1 MLARLSP
8 RILPLSV
15 GFFSLMS
22 LVPAVVHA
30 ASPAPGPLERLY
42 DKVTCERAGQSF
54 SGADLRQRL
63 IGQARLTMTGELLAA
78 IEARSLGQLAATSS
92 DPALT
97 GLLAT
102 TSSVLSTKDS
112 TEARFAL
119 TSQTNPNL
127 QERAI
132 AFLNGETDGVSL
144 ACKAASPP
152 APPAPAVV
160 IPAKDPQG
168 KGRGLI
174 LADSKNDFI
183 KPARE
188 RGFATLGFEEDKAA
202 DTRLFNASLALAI
215 EPVLFAK
222 PSEATELRWTP
233 FVQYNRRAARSGR
246 EEVNDLTLGNSFI
259 FRNPKQAGGAIG
271 FGSMAFQT
279 DDAAKA
285 AVWVGDALIDF
296 PRVRPCTRRDAYGW
310 AMRCNLSIVVDYA
323 DVQDPGDSQKLA
335 ELDAYFRGGM
345 NLGLS
350 AEQDFGFGVITIS
363 SSYNGRYDITS
374 RKASGGIFSVG
385 AGLRPSAGSNI
396 SLETRYTRGT
406 TINTLVD
413 VDKITLRLGYR
424 L

>member
-1 MLARLSP
+1 MIRRL
-8 RILPLSV
+8 LPTLLGLSA
-15 GFFSLMS
+15 SLS
-22 LVPAVVHA
+22 LVPIFAQA
-30 ASPAPGPLERLY
+30 AAPAPATLERLY
-42 DKVTCERAGQSF
+42 DKVACESAGQSF
-54 SGADLRQRL
+54 NGADLRQRL
-63 IGQARLTMTGELLAA
+63 IVQTGLPMTAALLGA
-78 IEARSLGQLAATSS
+78 IESRSLGEFAANSS
-92 DPALT
+92 DPAVT
-97 GLLAT
+97 ALLAT
-102 TSSVLSTKDS
+102 TMAVLSTPAPS
-112 TEARFAL
+112 EARFTL
-119 TSQTNPNL
+119 VSQTAPDARA
-127 QERAI
+127 RAI
-132 AFLNGETDGVSL
+132 AFLNGDTDGISL
-144 ACKAASPP
+144 ACIAASPP
-152 APPAPAVV
+152 PPPTPAVV
-160 IPAKDPQG
+160 VPAKGPAPHR
-168 KGRGLI
+168 RGLI

-183 KPARE
+183 KPPRE

-202 DTRLFNASLALAI
+202 DTRLLNASLALAI
-215 EPVLFAK
+215 EPILFAK

-296 PRVRPCTRRDAYGW
+296 PRVRPCTRRDALGW

>member
-1 MLARLSP
+1 MIRRL
-8 RILPLSV
+8 LPLLLGLSTPV
-15 GFFSLMS
+15 FVTPVLAQAAA
-22 LVPAVVHA
+22 PAA
-30 ASPAPGPLERLY
+30 LERLY
-42 DKVTCERAGQSF
+42 EKVACETAGQSF
-54 SGADLRQRL
+54 TGADLRQRL
-63 IGQARLTMTGELLAA
+63 IGQAGLTMTSELLSA
-78 IEARSLGQLAATSS
+78 IESRSLGQLAATSA
-92 DPALT
+92 DPALS
-97 GLLAT
+97 GLLAST
-102 TSSVLSTKDS
+102 IAVLSTPVVA
-112 TEARFAL
+112 EARFLL
-119 TSQTNPNL
+119 TSQSQPDARA
-127 QERAI
+127 RAI
-132 AFLNGETDGVSL
+132 TFLNGDTDGISL
-144 ACKAASPP
+144 ACKAASSPP
-152 APPAPAVV
+152 PPPTPAVIV
-160 IPAKDPQG
+160 PQKEPTAKQ
-168 KGRGLI
+168 RGLI

-202 DTRLFNASLALAI
+202 DTRLLNASLALAI
-215 EPVLFAK
+215 EPILFAK
-222 PSEATELRWTP
+222 PSKTTELRWTP

-259 FRNPKQAGGAIG
+259 FRNPTQPGGAIG
-271 FGSMAFQT
+271 FGSLAFQT

-296 PRVRPCTRRDAYGW
+296 PRVRPCTRRDALGW

-350 AEQDFGFGVITIS
+350 AEQAFGFGVITIS

>member
-1 MLARLSP
+1 MICRL
-8 RILPLSV
+8 LPLLLALSTPV
-15 GFFSLMS
+15 FVTPVLAQAKA
-22 LVPAVVHA
+22 PAA
-30 ASPAPGPLERLY
+30 LERLY
-42 DKVTCERAGQSF
+42 DKVACEKAGQSF
-54 SGADLRQRL
+54 TGADLRQRL
-63 IGQARLTMTGELLAA
+63 IGQAGLTMTGELLSA
-78 IEARSLGQLAATSS
+78 IESRSLGQLAASS
-92 DPALT
+92 ADPALS
-97 GLLAT
+97 GLLAST
-102 TSSVLSTKDS
+102 IAVLSTPVLA
-112 TEARFAL
+112 EARFTL
-119 TSQTNPNL
+119 TSQTQPDARA
-127 QERAI
+127 RAI
-132 AFLNGETDGVSL
+132 AFLNGDTDGISL
-144 ACKAASPP
+144 ACTAASPP
-152 APPAPAVV
+152 PPPTPAVMV
-160 IPAKDPQG
+160 PRKEPTAKQ
-168 KGRGLI
+168 RGLI

-183 KPARE
+183 KPARQC
-188 RGFATLGFEEDKAA
+188 GFATLGFEEDKAA
-202 DTRLFNASLALAI
+202 DTRLLNASLALAI
-215 EPVLFAK
+215 EPILFAK
-222 PSEATELRWTP
+222 PSKTTELRWTP

-259 FRNPKQAGGAIG
+259 FRNPTQRGGAIG
-271 FGSMAFQT
+271 FGSLAFQT

-296 PRVRPCTRRDAYGW
+296 PRVKPCTRRDALGW

-350 AEQDFGFGVITIS
+350 AEQAFGFGVITIS

-406 TINTLVD
+406 TINTFVD

>member
-1 MLARLSP
+1 MIRRL
-8 RILPLSV
+8 LPLLLGLST
-15 GFFSLMS
+15 
-22 LVPAVVHA
+22 PAFVTPLPAQA
-30 ASPAPGPLERLY
+30 AAPAALERLY
-42 DKVTCERAGQSF
+42 DKVACEKAGQSF
-54 SGADLRQRL
+54 TGADLRQRL
-63 IGQARLTMTGELLAA
+63 IGQAGLTMTGELLRA
-78 IEARSLGQLAATSS
+78 IESRSLGQLAATST
-92 DPALT
+92 DPALSS
-97 GLLAT
+97 LLAST
-102 TSSVLSTKDS
+102 VAVLSTP
-112 TEARFAL
+112 TVAEARFTL
-119 TSQTNPNL
+119 TSQTQPDARA
-127 QERAI
+127 RAI
-132 AFLNGETDGVSL
+132 AFLNGDTDGISL
-144 ACKAASPP
+144 ACTAASPP
-152 APPAPAVV
+152 PPPTPAVMV
-160 IPAKDPQG
+160 PRKEPTAKQ
-168 KGRGLI
+168 RGLI

-202 DTRLFNASLALAI
+202 DTRLLNASLALAI
-215 EPVLFAK
+215 EPILFAK
-222 PSEATELRWTP
+222 PSKTTELRWTP

-259 FRNPKQAGGAIG
+259 FRNPTQRGGAIG
-271 FGSMAFQT
+271 FGSLAFQT

-296 PRVRPCTRRDAYGW
+296 PRVKPCTRRDALGW

-335 ELDAYFRGGM
+335 ELDAYFRGGV

-350 AEQDFGFGVITIS
+350 AEQAFGFGVITIS
-363 SSYNGRYDITS
+363 SSYNGRFDITS
-374 RKASGGIFSVG
+374 RKASGGIFSLG

>member
-1 MLARLSP
+1 MIRRLLPLLLGLSVPLSLSP
-8 RILPLSV
+8 
-15 GFFSLMS
+15 
-22 LVPAVVHA
+22 AVAQA
-30 ASPAPGPLERLY
+30 ATPAPVTLERLY
-42 DKVTCERAGQSF
+42 DKVACESAGQSF

-63 IGQARLTMTGELLAA
+63 IVQAGLPMTGALLGA
-78 IEARSLGQLAATSS
+78 IETRSLGQFAATSS

-97 GLLAT
+97 ALL
-102 TSSVLSTKDS
+102 TSAIALLSTPAAS
-112 TEARFAL
+112 EARFTL
-119 TSQTNPNL
+119 TGQTASDTRA
-127 QERAI
+127 RAI
-132 AFLNGETDGVSL
+132 AFLNGDTDGISL
-144 ACKAASPP
+144 ACTAASPP
-152 APPAPAVV
+152 PPPTPAVV
-160 IPAKDPQG
+160 VPAKDPAQHR
-168 KGRGLI
+168 RGLI

-183 KPARE
+183 KPPRE

-202 DTRLFNASLALAI
+202 DTRLLNASLALAI
-215 EPVLFAK
+215 EPILFAK

-259 FRNPKQAGGAIG
+259 FRNPKQAGRAIG
-271 FGSMAFQT
+271 FGSLAFQT

-296 PRVRPCTRRDAYGW
+296 PRVRRCTRRDALGW

-323 DVQDPGDSQKLA
+323 DVQDPGESQKLA

>member
-1 MLARLSP
+1 MIRRLLTLLLGFSA
-8 RILPLSV
+8 PLLIMPGLSQ
-15 GFFSLMS
+15 
-22 LVPAVVHA
+22 AA
-30 ASPAPGPLERLY
+30 ASAPATLERLY
-42 DKVTCERAGQSF
+42 DKVACEAAGQSF

-63 IGQARLTMTGELLAA
+63 IGQAGLPMTGALLNAV
-78 IEARSLGQLAATSS
+78 ETRSLGQFAATSS
-92 DPALT
+92 DPALM
-97 GLLAT
+97 GLLSSTMAVLAT
-102 TSSVLSTKDS
+102 PAASAVRFTLTGQAPHD
-112 TEARFAL
+112 ARK
-119 TSQTNPNL
+119 
-127 QERAI
+127 RAI
-132 AFLNGETDGVSL
+132 AFLNGETDAISL
-144 ACKAASPP
+144 TCTAASLPP
-152 APPAPAVV
+152 PPAPAVV
-160 IPAKDPQG
+160 VPAKRPAQQ
-168 KGRGLI
+168 KRGLI

-183 KPARE
+183 KPVRE

-202 DTRLFNASLALAI
+202 DTRLLNASLALAI
-215 EPVLFAK
+215 EPILFAK

-296 PRVRPCTRRDAYGW
+296 PRVRPCTRRDALGW

-350 AEQDFGFGVITIS
+350 AEQDFGFGMITIS
-363 SSYNGRYDITS
+363 SSYSGRYDITS

>member
-1 MLARLSP
+1 MIRHF
-8 RILPLSV
+8 LPLLLGLSTPV
-15 GFFSLMS
+15 FVTPVL
-22 LVPAVVHA
+22 AQA
-30 ASPAPGPLERLY
+30 AAAAALERLY
-42 DKVTCERAGQSF
+42 DKVACEKAGQSF
-54 SGADLRQRL
+54 TGADLRQRL
-63 IGQARLTMTGELLAA
+63 IGQAGLTMTGELLSA
-78 IEARSLGQLAATSS
+78 IESRSLGQLAASS
-92 DPALT
+92 ADPALS
-97 GLLAT
+97 GLLAST
-102 TSSVLSTKDS
+102 IAVLSTPVLA
-112 TEARFAL
+112 EARFTL
-119 TSQTNPNL
+119 TSQTQPDARA
-127 QERAI
+127 RAI
-132 AFLNGETDGVSL
+132 AFLNGDTDGISL
-144 ACKAASPP
+144 ACTAASPP
-152 APPAPAVV
+152 PPPTAAVMV
-160 IPAKDPQG
+160 PRKEPTAKQ
-168 KGRGLI
+168 RGLI

-202 DTRLFNASLALAI
+202 DTRLLNASLALAI
-215 EPVLFAK
+215 EPILFAK
-222 PSEATELRWTP
+222 PSKTTELRWTP

-259 FRNPKQAGGAIG
+259 FRNPTQRGGAIG
-271 FGSMAFQT
+271 FGSLAFQT

-296 PRVRPCTRRDAYGW
+296 PRVKPCTRRDALGW

-350 AEQDFGFGVITIS
+350 AEQAFGFGVITIS

>member
-1 MLARLSP
+1 MIRRL
-8 RILPLSV
+8 LPLLV
-15 GFFSLMS
+15 GLSAPLC
-22 LVPAVVHA
+22 LVPALAQA
-30 ASPAPGPLERLY
+30 ATPAPTTLERLY
-42 DKVTCERAGQSF
+42 DKVACESAGQSF

-63 IGQARLTMTGELLAA
+63 IVQAGLPMTGALLNT
-78 IEARSLGQLAATSS
+78 IETRSLGQFAANSS

-97 GLLAT
+97 ALL
-102 TSSVLSTKDS
+102 TSTVALLSTPAPS
-112 TEARFAL
+112 EARFTL
-119 TSQTNPNL
+119 VSQTAPDARA
-127 QERAI
+127 RAI
-132 AFLNGETDGVSL
+132 AFLNGDTDGISL
-144 ACKAASPP
+144 ACTAASPP
-152 APPAPAVV
+152 PPPTPAVV
-160 IPAKDPQG
+160 VPAKKPAQHR
-168 KGRGLI
+168 RGLI

-183 KPARE
+183 KPPRE

-202 DTRLFNASLALAI
+202 DTRLLNANLALAI
-215 EPVLFAK
+215 EPILFAK

-296 PRVRPCTRRDAYGW
+296 PRVRPCTRRDALGW

-335 ELDAYFRGGM
+335 VLDANFRGGM
-345 NLGLS
+345 NWGLS

>member
-1 MLARLSP
+1 MIRRL
-8 RILPLSV
+8 LPLLV
-15 GFFSLMS
+15 GLSAPLC
-22 LVPAVVHA
+22 LVPALAQA
-30 ASPAPGPLERLY
+30 ATPAPTTLERLY
-42 DKVTCERAGQSF
+42 DKVACEAAGQSF
-54 SGADLRQRL
+54 SGVDLRQRL
-63 IGQARLTMTGELLAA
+63 IGQAGLIMNGELLSA
-78 IEARSLGQLAATSS
+78 IESRSLGQFAAHSS
-92 DPALT
+92 DPAVTALLT
-97 GLLAT
+97 AT
-102 TSSVLSTKDS
+102 MAMLSTPAPS
-112 TEARFAL
+112 EARFTL
-119 TSQTNPNL
+119 VSQTAPDARA
-127 QERAI
+127 RAI
-132 AFLNGETDGVSL
+132 AFLNGDTDGVSL
-144 ACKAASPP
+144 ACIAASPP
-152 APPAPAVV
+152 PPPTPAVIVPAKGPAPHR
-160 IPAKDPQG
+160 
-168 KGRGLI
+168 RGLI

-183 KPARE
+183 KPPRE

-202 DTRLFNASLALAI
+202 DTRLLNASLALAI
-215 EPVLFAK
+215 EPILFAK

-296 PRVRPCTRRDAYGW
+296 PRVRPCTRRDALGW

>member
-1 MLARLSP
+1 MIRRL
-8 RILPLSV
+8 LPTLLGLSA
-15 GFFSLMS
+15 SLS
-22 LVPAVVHA
+22 LVPIFAQA
-30 ASPAPGPLERLY
+30 AAPAPTTLERLY
-42 DKVTCERAGQSF
+42 DKVACESAGQSF

-63 IGQARLTMTGELLAA
+63 IVQAGLPMTAALLGA
-78 IEARSLGQLAATSS
+78 IETRSLGEFAAHSS
-92 DPALT
+92 DPAVMA
-97 GLLAT
+97 LLAT
-102 TSSVLSTKDS
+102 TMAVLSTPAPS
-112 TEARFAL
+112 EARFTL
-119 TSQTNPNL
+119 VSQTAPDARA
-127 QERAI
+127 RAI
-132 AFLNGETDGVSL
+132 AFLNGDTDGVSL
-144 ACKAASPP
+144 ACIAASPP
-152 APPAPAVV
+152 PPPTPAVV
-160 IPAKDPQG
+160 VPAKGPAPHR
-168 KGRGLI
+168 RGLI

-183 KPARE
+183 KPPRE

-202 DTRLFNASLALAI
+202 DTRLLNASLALAI
-215 EPVLFAK
+215 EPILFAK

-271 FGSMAFQT
+271 FGSLAFQT

-296 PRVRPCTRRDAYGW
+296 PRVRPCTRRDALGW

>member
-1 MLARLSP
+1 MICRP
-8 RILPLSV
+8 LPLLLGLSTPV
-15 GFFSLMS
+15 FVTPILAQATA
-22 LVPAVVHA
+22 PAA
-30 ASPAPGPLERLY
+30 LERLY
-42 DKVTCERAGQSF
+42 EKVACETAGQSF
-54 SGADLRQRL
+54 TGADLRQRL
-63 IGQARLTMTGELLAA
+63 IGQAGLTMTGELLSA
-78 IEARSLGQLAATSS
+78 IESRSLGQLAATSK
-92 DPALT
+92 DTALS
-97 GLLAT
+97 GLLAST
-102 TSSVLSTKDS
+102 IAVLSTPVLA
-112 TEARFAL
+112 EARFLL
-119 TSQTNPNL
+119 TSQAKPDARA
-127 QERAI
+127 RAI
-132 AFLNGETDGVSL
+132 AFLNGDTDGISL

-152 APPAPAVV
+152 PPPTPAVIV
-160 IPAKDPQG
+160 PQKEPTAKQ
-168 KGRGLI
+168 RGLI

-202 DTRLFNASLALAI
+202 DTRLLNASLALAI
-215 EPVLFAK
+215 EPILFAK
-222 PSEATELRWTP
+222 PSEATEVRWTP
-233 FVQYNRRAARSGR
+233 FVQYNRHAARSGR

-259 FRNPKQAGGAIG
+259 FRNPTQPGRAIG
-271 FGSMAFQT
+271 FGSLAFQT

-296 PRVRPCTRRDAYGW
+296 PRVRPCTRRDALGW

-335 ELDAYFRGGM
+335 ELDAYLRGGM

-350 AEQDFGFGVITIS
+350 AEQAFGFGVITIS

>member
-1 MLARLSP
+1 MIRRL
-8 RILPLSV
+8 LPLLV
-15 GFFSLMS
+15 GLSAPLC
-22 LVPAVVHA
+22 LVPALAQA
-30 ASPAPGPLERLY
+30 ATPAPTTLERLY
-42 DKVTCERAGQSF
+42 DKVACEAAGQSF
-54 SGADLRQRL
+54 SGVDLRQRL
-63 IGQARLTMTGELLAA
+63 IGQAGLTMNGELLSA
-78 IEARSLGQLAATSS
+78 IESRSLGQFAAHSS
-92 DPALT
+92 DPAVTALLT
-97 GLLAT
+97 AT
-102 TSSVLSTKDS
+102 MAVLSTS
-112 TEARFAL
+112 ATSEARFTL
-119 TSQTNPNL
+119 VSQTAPDARA
-127 QERAI
+127 RAI
-132 AFLNGETDGVSL
+132 AFLNGDTDGVSL
-144 ACKAASPP
+144 ACIAASPP
-152 APPAPAVV
+152 PPPTPAVV
-160 IPAKDPQG
+160 VPAKGPAPHR
-168 KGRGLI
+168 RGLI

-183 KPARE
+183 KPPRE

-202 DTRLFNASLALAI
+202 DTRLLNASLALAI
-215 EPVLFAK
+215 EPILFAK

-296 PRVRPCTRRDAYGW
+296 PRVRPCTRRDALGW

>member
-1 MLARLSP
+1 MIRHF
-8 RILPLSV
+8 LPLLLGLSTPV
-15 GFFSLMS
+15 FVTPVLAQAAA
-22 LVPAVVHA
+22 PAA
-30 ASPAPGPLERLY
+30 LERLY
-42 DKVTCERAGQSF
+42 DKVACEKAGQSF
-54 SGADLRQRL
+54 TGADLRQRL
-63 IGQARLTMTGELLAA
+63 IGQAGLTMTGELLSA
-78 IEARSLGQLAATSS
+78 IESRSLGQLAASS
-92 DPALT
+92 ADPALS
-97 GLLAT
+97 GLLAST
-102 TSSVLSTKDS
+102 IAVLSTPVLA
-112 TEARFAL
+112 EARFTL
-119 TSQTNPNL
+119 TSQTQPDARA
-127 QERAI
+127 RAI
-132 AFLNGETDGVSL
+132 AFLNGDTDGISL
-144 ACKAASPP
+144 ACTAASPP
-152 APPAPAVV
+152 PPPTAAVMV
-160 IPAKDPQG
+160 PRKEPTAKQ
-168 KGRGLI
+168 RGLI

-202 DTRLFNASLALAI
+202 DTRLLNASLALAI
-215 EPVLFAK
+215 EPILFAK
-222 PSEATELRWTP
+222 PSKTTELRWTP

-259 FRNPKQAGGAIG
+259 FRNPTQRGGAIG
-271 FGSMAFQT
+271 FGSLAFQT

-296 PRVRPCTRRDAYGW
+296 PRVKPCTRRDALGW

-350 AEQDFGFGVITIS
+350 AEQAFGFGVITIS

>member
-1 MLARLSP
+1 MICRSLSLFLGVSAFLYLA
-8 RILPLSV
+8 
-15 GFFSLMS
+15 
-22 LVPAVVHA
+22 PALAQA
-30 ASPAPGPLERLY
+30 APPAPANLDRLY
-42 DKVTCERAGQSF
+42 EKVACENAGQSF

-63 IGQARLTMTGELLAA
+63 ILQAGLPMTGALLQA
-78 IEARSLGQLAATSS
+78 IETRSLGQLAANSTE
-92 DPALT
+92 PALAA
-97 GLLAT
+97 LL
-102 TSSVLSTKDS
+102 TSTISVLAAPEGG
-112 TEARFAL
+112 EARFTL
-119 TSQTNPNL
+119 TGQTAPDART
-127 QERAI
+127 RAI
-132 AFLNGETDGVSL
+132 AFLNGETDGISL
-144 ACKAASPP
+144 TCKAASPP
-152 APPAPAVV
+152 LPATPAVIV
-160 IPAKDPQG
+160 PAKEPAA
-168 KGRGLI
+168 KRRGLI

-183 KPARE
+183 KPPRE

-202 DTRLFNASLALAI
+202 DTRLLNASLALAI
-215 EPVLFAK
+215 EPILFAK
-222 PSEATELRWTP
+222 PSETTELRWTP

-296 PRVRPCTRRDAYGW
+296 PRVRPCTRRDALGW

-335 ELDAYFRGGM
+335 ELDTYFRGGM

-350 AEQDFGFGVITIS
+350 AEQNFGFGVITIS

>member
-1 MLARLSP
+1 MIRHF
-8 RILPLSV
+8 LPLLLGLSTPV
-15 GFFSLMS
+15 FVTPVLAQAAA
-22 LVPAVVHA
+22 PAA
-30 ASPAPGPLERLY
+30 LERLY
-42 DKVTCERAGQSF
+42 DKVACEKAGQSF
-54 SGADLRQRL
+54 TGADLRQRL
-63 IGQARLTMTGELLAA
+63 IGQAGLTMTGELLSA
-78 IEARSLGQLAATSS
+78 IESRSLGQLAASS
-92 DPALT
+92 ADPALS
-97 GLLAT
+97 GLLAST
-102 TSSVLSTKDS
+102 IAVLSTPVLA
-112 TEARFAL
+112 EARFTL
-119 TSQTNPNL
+119 TSQTQPDARA
-127 QERAI
+127 RAI
-132 AFLNGETDGVSL
+132 AFLNGDTDGISL
-144 ACKAASPP
+144 ACTAASPP
-152 APPAPAVV
+152 PPPTPAVMV
-160 IPAKDPQG
+160 PRKEPTAKQH
-168 KGRGLI
+168 GLI

-183 KPARE
+183 KPTRE

-202 DTRLFNASLALAI
+202 DTRLLNASLALAI
-215 EPVLFAK
+215 EPILFAK
-222 PSEATELRWTP
+222 PSKTTELRWTP

-259 FRNPKQAGGAIG
+259 FRNPTQRGGAIG
-271 FGSMAFQT
+271 FGSLAFQT

-296 PRVRPCTRRDAYGW
+296 PRVKPCTRRDALGW

-335 ELDAYFRGGM
+335 KLDAYFRGGM

-350 AEQDFGFGVITIS
+350 AEQAFGFGVITIS

>member
-1 MLARLSP
+1 MIRHF
-8 RILPLSV
+8 LPLLLGLSTPV
-15 GFFSLMS
+15 FVTPVLAQAKA
-22 LVPAVVHA
+22 PAA
-30 ASPAPGPLERLY
+30 LERLY
-42 DKVTCERAGQSF
+42 DKVACEKAGQSF
-54 SGADLRQRL
+54 TGADLRQRL
-63 IGQARLTMTGELLAA
+63 IGQAGLSMTGELLSA
-78 IEARSLGQLAATSS
+78 IESRSLGQLAASS
-92 DPALT
+92 ADPALS
-97 GLLAT
+97 GLLAST
-102 TSSVLSTKDS
+102 IAVLSTPVLA
-112 TEARFAL
+112 EARFTL
-119 TSQTNPNL
+119 TSQTQPDARA
-127 QERAI
+127 RAI
-132 AFLNGETDGVSL
+132 AFLNGDTDGISL
-144 ACKAASPP
+144 ACTAASPP
-152 APPAPAVV
+152 PPPTAAVMV
-160 IPAKDPQG
+160 PRKEPTAKQ
-168 KGRGLI
+168 RGLI

-202 DTRLFNASLALAI
+202 DTRLLNASLALAI
-215 EPVLFAK
+215 EPILFAK
-222 PSEATELRWTP
+222 PSKTTELRWTP

-259 FRNPKQAGGAIG
+259 FRNPTQRGGAIG
-271 FGSMAFQT
+271 FGSLAFQT

-296 PRVRPCTRRDAYGW
+296 PRVKPCTRRDALGW

-350 AEQDFGFGVITIS
+350 AEQAFGFGVITIS

>member
-1 MLARLSP
+1 MIRTL
-8 RILPLSV
+8 LPLLLGLSTPL
-15 GFFSLMS
+15 FFMPVLAQAAA
-22 LVPAVVHA
+22 PAA
-30 ASPAPGPLERLY
+30 LGRLY
-42 DKVTCERAGQSF
+42 DKVTCETSGQSF
-54 SGADLRQRL
+54 TGADLRQRL
-63 IGQARLTMTGELLAA
+63 IGQAGLKMTGELLSA
-78 IEARSLGQLAATSS
+78 IESRNLGQLAATST
-92 DPALT
+92 DPALS
-97 GLLAT
+97 GLFAST
-102 TSSVLSTKDS
+102 VAVLSTPAAS
-112 TEARFAL
+112 EARFTLA
-119 TSQTNPNL
+119 SQGVLDPKA
-127 QERAI
+127 RAI
-132 AFLNGETDGVSL
+132 AFLNGDTDGISL
-144 ACKAASPP
+144 SCKAASPP
-152 APPAPAVV
+152 APAVIVPTNEPA
-160 IPAKDPQG
+160 AKR
-168 KGRGLI
+168 RGLI

-202 DTRLFNASLALAI
+202 DTRLLNASLALAI
-215 EPVLFAK
+215 EPILFAK

-246 EEVNDLTLGNSFI
+246 EEFNDLTLGNSLI
-259 FRNPKQAGGAIG
+259 FRNPNQAGRAIG
-271 FGSMAFQT
+271 FGSLAFQT

-296 PRVRPCTRRDAYGW
+296 PRVRPCTRRDALGW

-350 AEQDFGFGVITIS
+350 AEQAFGFGVITIS

>member
-1 MLARLSP
+1 MIRRLLPLLLGLSTPVFITPMLAQAAA
-8 RILPLSV
+8 
-15 GFFSLMS
+15 
-22 LVPAVVHA
+22 PAA
-30 ASPAPGPLERLY
+30 LDRLY
-42 DKVTCERAGQSF
+42 EKVACETAGQSF
-54 SGADLRQRL
+54 AGADLRQRL
-63 IGQARLTMTGELLAA
+63 IGHAGLKMTGELLSA
-78 IEARSLGQLAATSS
+78 IESRNLGQLAATST
-92 DPALT
+92 DPALS
-97 GLLAT
+97 GLVAST
-102 TSSVLSTKDS
+102 VAVLSTPATS
-112 TEARFAL
+112 EARFTLA
-119 TSQTNPNL
+119 SQGVLDPKV
-127 QERAI
+127 RAI
-132 AFLNGETDGVSL
+132 AFLNGDTDGISL
-144 ACKAASPP
+144 SCKAASPP
-152 APPAPAVV
+152 APAVIVPTIEPA
-160 IPAKDPQG
+160 AKR
-168 KGRGLI
+168 RGLI

-202 DTRLFNASLALAI
+202 DTRLLNASLALAI
-215 EPVLFAK
+215 EPILFAK

-246 EEVNDLTLGNSFI
+246 EEFNDLTLGNSLI
-259 FRNPKQAGGAIG
+259 FRNPNQAGRAIG
-271 FGSMAFQT
+271 FGSLAFQT

-296 PRVRPCTRRDAYGW
+296 PRVRPCTRRDALGW

-350 AEQDFGFGVITIS
+350 AEQAFGFGVITIS

-385 AGLRPSAGSNI
+385 AGLRPSTGSNI

>member
-1 MLARLSP
+1 MIRHF
-8 RILPLSV
+8 LPLLLGLSTPV
-15 GFFSLMS
+15 FVTPVLAQAAA
-22 LVPAVVHA
+22 PAA
-30 ASPAPGPLERLY
+30 LERLY
-42 DKVTCERAGQSF
+42 DKVACEKAGQSF
-54 SGADLRQRL
+54 TGADLRQRL
-63 IGQARLTMTGELLAA
+63 IGQAGLTMTGELLSA
-78 IEARSLGQLAATSS
+78 IESRSLGQLAASS
-92 DPALT
+92 ADPALS
-97 GLLAT
+97 GLLAST
-102 TSSVLSTKDS
+102 IAVLSTPVLA
-112 TEARFAL
+112 EARFTL
-119 TSQTNPNL
+119 TSQTQPDARA
-127 QERAI
+127 RAI
-132 AFLNGETDGVSL
+132 AFLNGDTDGISL
-144 ACKAASPP
+144 ACTAASPP
-152 APPAPAVV
+152 PPPTPAVIV
-160 IPAKDPQG
+160 PRKEPTAKQ
-168 KGRGLI
+168 RGLI

-202 DTRLFNASLALAI
+202 DTRLLNASLALAI
-215 EPVLFAK
+215 EPILFAK
-222 PSEATELRWTP
+222 PSKTTELRWTP

-259 FRNPKQAGGAIG
+259 FRNPTQRGGAIG
-271 FGSMAFQT
+271 FGSLAFQT

-296 PRVRPCTRRDAYGW
+296 PRVKPCTRRDALGW

-335 ELDAYFRGGM
+335 KLDAYFRGGM

-350 AEQDFGFGVITIS
+350 AEQAFGFGVITIS

>member
-1 MLARLSP
+1 MIRRLSP
-8 RILPLSV
+8 LLSIFFAPLLITP
-15 GFFSLMS
+15 GL
-22 LVPAVVHA
+22 AQA
-30 ASPAPGPLERLY
+30 AGPAPLMLERLY
-42 DKVTCERAGQSF
+42 DKVACEAAGQSF
-54 SGADLRQRL
+54 TGADLRQRL
-63 IGQARLTMTGELLAA
+63 IGHAGLPITGALLNA
-78 IEARSLGQLAATSS
+78 IETRSLGQFAATSS
-92 DPALT
+92 DPALMALLT
-97 GLLAT
+97 STMAVLAT
-102 TSSVLSTKDS
+102 PSASA
-112 TEARFAL
+112 ARFTL
-119 TSQTNPNL
+119 TGQAPYDART
-127 QERAI
+127 RAI
-132 AFLNGETDGVSL
+132 DFLDGETDAISL
-144 ACKAASPP
+144 TCTAASLPP
-152 APPAPAVV
+152 PPAPAVV
-160 IPAKDPQG
+160 VPAKRPAQQ
-168 KGRGLI
+168 KRGLI
-174 LADSKNDFI
+174 VADSKNDFI
-183 KPARE
+183 KPGRE
-188 RGFATLGFEEDKAA
+188 RGFATLGFEADNAA
-202 DTRLFNASLALAI
+202 DTRLLNASLALAI
-215 EPVLFAK
+215 EPILFAK

-259 FRNPKQAGGAIG
+259 FRNPEQAGGAIG

-296 PRVRPCTRRDAYGW
+296 PRVRPCTRRDALGW

-323 DVQDPGDSQKLA
+323 EVQDPGDSQKLA
-335 ELDAYFRGGM
+335 ELDTYFRGGM

-350 AEQDFGFGVITIS
+350 AEQGFGFGVITIS
-363 SSYNGRYDITS
+363 SNYSGRYDITS

>member
-1 MLARLSP
+1 MPLVLGLSTLFSFAPCLA
-8 RILPLSV
+8 
-15 GFFSLMS
+15 
-22 LVPAVVHA
+22 HA
-30 ASPAPGPLERLY
+30 ATPATLERLY
-42 DKVTCERAGQSF
+42 EQVACESAGQSF

-63 IGQARLTMTGELLAA
+63 IIQAGLPMTGALLSA
-78 IEARSLGQLAATSS
+78 IETRSLGQFAAASTDPALSALLASTISVLATSS
-92 DPALT
+92 TNESRLT
-97 GLLAT
+97 
-102 TSSVLSTKDS
+102 
-112 TEARFAL
+112 L
-119 TSQTNPNL
+119 TSQAAPDVRA
-127 QERAI
+127 RAI
-132 AFLNGETDGVSL
+132 AFLNGETDGISL
-144 ACKAASPP
+144 ACKAASTPV
-152 APPAPAVV
+152 PAVPAV
-160 IPAKDPQG
+160 IVPAKEPAARQ
-168 KGRGLI
+168 RGLI

-202 DTRLFNASLALAI
+202 DTRLLNASLALAI
-215 EPVLFAK
+215 EPILFAK
-222 PSEATELRWTP
+222 PSVATELRWTP
-233 FVQYNRRAARSGR
+233 FVQYNRRAARAGR

-296 PRVRPCTRRDAYGW
+296 PRVRPCTRRDALGW

-335 ELDAYFRGGM
+335 ELDTYFRGGM

-350 AEQDFGFGVITIS
+350 AEQAFGFGVITIS

-374 RKASGGIFSVG
+374 RKASGGIFSLG

>member
-1 MLARLSP
+1 MIRRFLSLLLGLSIPVFFTPVLAQ
-8 RILPLSV
+8 
-15 GFFSLMS
+15 
-22 LVPAVVHA
+22 A
-30 ASPAPGPLERLY
+30 AAPKALDRLY
-42 DKVTCERAGQSF
+42 DKVACETAGQSF
-54 SGADLRQRL
+54 TGEDLRQRL
-63 IGQARLTMTGELLAA
+63 IGQSGLTMTGELLSA
-78 IEARSLGQLAATSS
+78 IESRSLGQLAATSK
-92 DPALT
+92 DAALS
-97 GLLAT
+97 GLL
-102 TSSVLSTKDS
+102 TSTEAVLSTPVVA
-112 TEARFAL
+112 EARFLL
-119 TSQTNPNL
+119 TSQAQPDARA
-127 QERAI
+127 RAI
-132 AFLNGETDGVSL
+132 AFLNGDTEGISL
-144 ACKAASPP
+144 ACTAASTPPP
-152 APPAPAVV
+152 APTVIVPQKEPA
-160 IPAKDPQG
+160 AKQ
-168 KGRGLI
+168 RGLI

-183 KPARE
+183 KPALE

-202 DTRLFNASLALAI
+202 DTRLLNASLALAI
-215 EPVLFAK
+215 EPILFAK

-233 FVQYNRRAARSGR
+233 FVQYNRRAGRSGR
-246 EEVNDLTLGNSFI
+246 EEFNDLTLGNSFI
-259 FRNPKQAGGAIG
+259 FRNPTQPDRAIG
-271 FGSMAFQT
+271 FGSLAFQT

-285 AVWVGDALIDF
+285 AVWVGDALVDF
-296 PRVRPCTRRDAYGW
+296 PRVRPCTRRDALGW

-335 ELDAYFRGGM
+335 ELDAYLRGGM

-350 AEQDFGFGVITIS
+350 AEQAFGFGVITIT

>member
-1 MLARLSP
+1 MIRRL
-8 RILPLSV
+8 LPLLV
-15 GFFSLMS
+15 GLSAPLC
-22 LVPAVVHA
+22 LVPALAQA
-30 ASPAPGPLERLY
+30 ATPAPTTLERLY
-42 DKVTCERAGQSF
+42 DKVACEAAGQSF
-54 SGADLRQRL
+54 SGVDLRQRL
-63 IGQARLTMTGELLAA
+63 IGQAGLTMNGELLSA
-78 IEARSLGQLAATSS
+78 IESRSLGQFAAHSS
-92 DPALT
+92 DPAVTALLT
-97 GLLAT
+97 AT
-102 TSSVLSTKDS
+102 MAVLSTPAPS
-112 TEARFAL
+112 EARFTLA
-119 TSQTNPNL
+119 SQTAPDARA
-127 QERAI
+127 RAI
-132 AFLNGETDGVSL
+132 AFLNGDTDGISL
-144 ACKAASPP
+144 ACIATSPP
-152 APPAPAVV
+152 PPPTPAVV
-160 IPAKDPQG
+160 VPAKGPAPHR
-168 KGRGLI
+168 RGLI

-183 KPARE
+183 KPPRE

-202 DTRLFNASLALAI
+202 DTRLLNASLALAI
-215 EPVLFAK
+215 EPILFAK

-296 PRVRPCTRRDAYGW
+296 PRVRPCTRRDALGW

>member
-1 MLARLSP
+1 MIRRSLSLFVGVSAFLSLA
-8 RILPLSV
+8 
-15 GFFSLMS
+15 
-22 LVPAVVHA
+22 PALA
-30 ASPAPGPLERLY
+30 KAAPPASPTLDRLY
-42 DKVTCERAGQSF
+42 EKVSCERAGQSF

-63 IGQARLTMTGELLAA
+63 ILQAGLPMTGALLQA
-78 IEARSLGQLAATSS
+78 IETRSLGQLAASS
-92 DPALT
+92 NEPALAA
-97 GLLAT
+97 LL
-102 TSSVLSTKDS
+102 TSTISILANPEGG
-112 TEARFAL
+112 EARFTL
-119 TSQTNPNL
+119 TGQTAPDTRA
-127 QERAI
+127 RAI
-132 AFLNGETDGVSL
+132 AFLNGETDGISL
-144 ACKAASPP
+144 TCKAPSPPLP
-152 APPAPAVV
+152 APPAV
-160 IPAKDPQG
+160 IVPAKEPAA
-168 KGRGLI
+168 KRRGLI

-183 KPARE
+183 KPPRE

-202 DTRLFNASLALAI
+202 DTRLLNASLALAM
-215 EPVLFAK
+215 EPILFAK

-271 FGSMAFQT
+271 FGSLAFQT

-296 PRVRPCTRRDAYGW
+296 PRVRPCTRRDALGW

-335 ELDAYFRGGM
+335 ELDTYFRGGM

-350 AEQDFGFGVITIS
+350 AEQNFGFGVITIS
-363 SSYNGRYDITS
+363 SSYNGRYDISS

>member
-1 MLARLSP
+1 MIRRL
-8 RILPLSV
+8 LPLLV
-15 GFFSLMS
+15 GLSAPLC
-22 LVPAVVHA
+22 LVPALAQA
-30 ASPAPGPLERLY
+30 ATPAPTTLERLY
-42 DKVTCERAGQSF
+42 DKVACEAAGQSF
-54 SGADLRQRL
+54 SGVDLRQRL
-63 IGQARLTMTGELLAA
+63 IGQAGLTMNGELLSA
-78 IEARSLGQLAATSS
+78 IESRSLGQFAAHSS
-92 DPALT
+92 DPAVTALLT
-97 GLLAT
+97 AT
-102 TSSVLSTKDS
+102 MAVLSTPAPS
-112 TEARFAL
+112 EARFTL
-119 TSQTNPNL
+119 VSQTAPDARA
-127 QERAI
+127 RAI
-132 AFLNGETDGVSL
+132 AFLNGDTDGISL
-144 ACKAASPP
+144 ACTAASPP
-152 APPAPAVV
+152 PPPTPAVV
-160 IPAKDPQG
+160 VPAKKPAQHR
-168 KGRGLI
+168 RGLI

-183 KPARE
+183 KPPRE

-202 DTRLFNASLALAI
+202 DTRLLNANLALAI
-215 EPVLFAK
+215 EPILFAK

-296 PRVRPCTRRDAYGW
+296 PRVRPCTRRDALGW

>member
-1 MLARLSP
+1 MIRRLLPFFVGLST
-8 RILPLSV
+8 PLS
-15 GFFSLMS
+15 FT
-22 LVPAVVHA
+22 PALAQA
-30 ASPAPGPLERLY
+30 AAPAPAALERLY
-42 DKVTCERAGQSF
+42 DKVACETSGQSF
-54 SGADLRQRL
+54 TGADLRQRL
-63 IGQARLTMTGELLAA
+63 IGQTGLIMTAELLSA
-78 IEARSLGQLAATSS
+78 IESHSLGQLAATSA
-92 DPALT
+92 DPALS
-97 GLLAT
+97 GLLAST
-102 TSSVLSTKDS
+102 VAVLSTPA
-112 TEARFAL
+112 TNEARFTLA
-119 TSQTNPNL
+119 SQAAHDPRA
-127 QERAI
+127 RAI
-132 AFLNGETDGVSL
+132 AFLNGDTDGISL
-144 ACKAASPP
+144 SCKAASPP
-152 APPAPAVV
+152 APAVIV
-160 IPAKDPQG
+160 PAKEPVT
-168 KGRGLI
+168 KSRGLI

-202 DTRLFNASLALAI
+202 DTRLLNASLALAI
-215 EPVLFAK
+215 EPVLFAR
-222 PSEATELRWTP
+222 PSETTELRWTP

-271 FGSMAFQT
+271 FGSLAFQT

-296 PRVRPCTRRDAYGW
+296 PRVRPCTRRDAIGW

-350 AEQDFGFGVITIS
+350 AEQSFGFGVITIS

>member
-1 MLARLSP
+1 PILAQAAA
-8 RILPLSV
+8 
-15 GFFSLMS
+15 
-22 LVPAVVHA
+22 PAA
-30 ASPAPGPLERLY
+30 LERLY
-42 DKVTCERAGQSF
+42 EKVACETAGQSF
-54 SGADLRQRL
+54 AGADLRQRL
-63 IGQARLTMTGELLAA
+63 IGHAGLKMTGELLGA
-78 IEARSLGQLAATSS
+78 IESRSLGQLAATST
-92 DPALT
+92 DPAFS
-97 GLLAT
+97 GLVAST
-102 TSSVLSTKDS
+102 VAVLSTPATS
-112 TEARFAL
+112 EARFTLA
-119 TSQTNPNL
+119 SQGVLDPKV
-127 QERAI
+127 RAI
-132 AFLNGETDGVSL
+132 AFLNGDTDGISL
-144 ACKAASPP
+144 SCKAASPP
-152 APPAPAVV
+152 APAVIVPTHEPA
-160 IPAKDPQG
+160 AKR
-168 KGRGLI
+168 RGLI

-202 DTRLFNASLALAI
+202 DTRLLNASLALAI
-215 EPVLFAK
+215 EPILFAK

-246 EEVNDLTLGNSFI
+246 EEFNDLTLGNSLI
-259 FRNPKQAGGAIG
+259 FRNPNQAGRAIG
-271 FGSMAFQT
+271 FGSLAFQT

-296 PRVRPCTRRDAYGW
+296 PRVRPCTRRDALGW

-350 AEQDFGFGVITIS
+350 AEQAFGFGVITIS
-363 SSYNGRYDITS
+363 SSYNGRYDNTS

-385 AGLRPSAGSNI
+385 AGLRPSTGSNI

-424 L
+424 

>member
-1 MLARLSP
+1 MIRRLLPFFVGLSTPLLFTPALAQ
-8 RILPLSV
+8 
-15 GFFSLMS
+15 
-22 LVPAVVHA
+22 A
-30 ASPAPGPLERLY
+30 AAPAPAALERLY
-42 DKVTCERAGQSF
+42 DKVACETSGQSF
-54 SGADLRQRL
+54 TGADLRQRL
-63 IGQARLTMTGELLAA
+63 IGQAGLRMTGELLSA
-78 IEARSLGQLAATSS
+78 IESRNLGQLAATSA
-92 DPALT
+92 DPALS
-97 GLLAT
+97 GLLAST
-102 TSSVLSTKDS
+102 VAVLSTPATS
-112 TEARFAL
+112 EARFTLASQAAL
-119 TSQTNPNL
+119 DPRA
-127 QERAI
+127 RAI
-132 AFLNGETDGVSL
+132 AFLNGDTDGISL
-144 ACKAASPP
+144 SCKAASPP
-152 APPAPAVV
+152 APAVIV
-160 IPAKDPQG
+160 PAKEPVT
-168 KGRGLI
+168 KSRGLI

-202 DTRLFNASLALAI
+202 DTRLLNASLALAI
-215 EPVLFAK
+215 EPILFAK
-222 PSEATELRWTP
+222 PSKTTELRWTP

-271 FGSMAFQT
+271 FGSLAFQT

-296 PRVRPCTRRDAYGW
+296 PRVRPCTRRDALGW

-335 ELDAYFRGGM
+335 ELDAYLRGGM

-350 AEQDFGFGVITIS
+350 AEQAFGFGVITIS

>member
-1 MLARLSP
+1 MIRHF
-8 RILPLSV
+8 LPLLLGLSTPV
-15 GFFSLMS
+15 FVTPVLAQAKA
-22 LVPAVVHA
+22 PAA
-30 ASPAPGPLERLY
+30 LERLY
-42 DKVTCERAGQSF
+42 EKVACEKAGQSF
-54 SGADLRQRL
+54 AGADLRKRL
-63 IGQARLTMTGELLAA
+63 IGQAGLTMTGELLSA
-78 IEARSLGQLAATSS
+78 IESRSLGQLAATSK
-92 DPALT
+92 DAALS
-97 GLLAT
+97 GLIAST
-102 TSSVLSTKDS
+102 IAVLSTPVLA
-112 TEARFAL
+112 EARFTL
-119 TSQTNPNL
+119 TSQAQPDARA
-127 QERAI
+127 RAI
-132 AFLNGETDGVSL
+132 AFLNGDTDGISL
-144 ACKAASPP
+144 ACTAASPP
-152 APPAPAVV
+152 PPPTPAVMV
-160 IPAKDPQG
+160 PRKEPTAKQ
-168 KGRGLI
+168 RGLI

-202 DTRLFNASLALAI
+202 DTRLLNASLALAI
-215 EPVLFAK
+215 EPILFAK
-222 PSEATELRWTP
+222 PSKTTELRWTP

-246 EEVNDLTLGNSFI
+246 EEVNDLTLGTSFI
-259 FRNPKQAGGAIG
+259 FRNPTQPGGAIG
-271 FGSMAFQT
+271 FGSLAFQT

-296 PRVRPCTRRDAYGW
+296 PRVRPCTRRDALGW

-335 ELDAYFRGGM
+335 ELDAYLRGGM

-350 AEQDFGFGVITIS
+350 AEQAFGFGVITIS

-374 RKASGGIFSVG
+374 RKASGGIFSLG
-385 AGLRPSAGSNI
+385 AGLRPAAGSNI